1 MNWLKNSAYY
11 LINKKKSISVS
22 FCILLNFL
30 ADSQL
35 SILSI
40 AKFNLCMPCKL
51 DCCLHQNFTTIS
63 WDPILSSTPP
73 LKLIL
78 HRSLSK
84 SSKNLRCNSVTGDMM
99 CTCTQLIII
108 RYQRGQMRLCL
119 IMTSMVQFMIIRS
132 CLAAVFQVTKNPTHQ
147 LLIMTGMDTIS

>member
-84 SSKNLRCNSVTGDMM
+84 SSKNLRCNSALLQRLWMVCISVVAIWFLSWTPYAMVFILPTIGYPHLVTTHIDMIPAVF
-99 CTCTQLIII
+99 CKL
-108 RYQRGQMRLCL
+108 
-119 IMTSMVQFMIIRS
+119 S
-132 CLAAVFQVTKNPTHQ
+132 AAVNPFVYG
-147 LLIMTGMDTIS
+147 LL